1 MAEIN
6 PDIDMTFNSEALP
19 SFFRDVEIIGP
30 ADLELPKYRLA
41 HARLN
46 FGASPK
52 TAEISAKSSPFL
64 LMTKSVREIYKNN
77 DFATIKNIEKNANDD
92 LRSVYTNI
100 SNNGDKAWTKVK
112 KNGKEFYMSW
122 SNNGSIWA
130 YTENMTVLNNATLNA
145 QVQIGTYSK
154 SNSILGIHT
163 YTLSIPA
170 VIAESA
176 IAYIVA
182 RAVSG
187 IIAEGLGFA
196 IATFSLLLAQA
207 ASKVG
212 LTGFSFAI
220 RSSVVSAI
228 SSNLVFAIVFIGLQ
242 YLWNWLN
249 RKYTI
254 RLQIFNWDDKN
265 SWKVNGQYLSN
276 AKICG
281 DNQELNFELPK
292 MLKPGE
298 AVTPPG
304 FDPVEVL
311 DTVCYY
317 AIVVW
322 ENDNTFLQGCDMAIQ
337 VQKND
342 TEGFMWAFSC
352 PRFTNNKQ
360 AANNGL
366 EDPKAYLAQA
376 NWNSEPL
383 GFRIRSTSR
392 NNPVIFALDALS
404 GAPDNLYNI
413 NIHINK
419 EQNNNVAANYL
430 LLK

>member
-1 MAEIN
+1 MEEIFN
-6 PDIDMTFNSEALP
+6 PEALP

-30 ADLELPKYRLA
+30 ADLELPKYCLA
-41 HARLN
+41 HSRLN
-46 FGASPK
+46 AGSSSKTIEITTKGSPVL
-52 TAEISAKSSPFL
+52 F
-64 LMTKSVREIYKNN
+64 MTKSVREIYENN
-77 DFATIKNIEKNANDD
+77 DFATIKNLEKNANDD

-100 SNNGDKAWTKVK
+100 SSNGDKAWTKVR
-112 KNGKEFYMSW
+112 KNDREFYMSW

-130 YTENMTVLNNATLNA
+130 YTENMTALNDTTLNA

-163 YTLSIPA
+163 YNLSIP
-170 VIAESA
+170 VMIAESA

-187 IIAEGLGFA
+187 IIAEGLGFT

-207 ASKVG
+207 ASRVG
-212 LTGFSFAI
+212 LTGFSFFIPSA
-220 RSSVVSAI
+220 VVSAI
-228 SSNLVFAIVFIGLQ
+228 SSVLVFAIVFIGLQ

-311 DTVCYY
+311 DSVCYY

-322 ENDNTFLQGCDMAIQ
+322 ENDNTFLQVCDMAIQ

-366 EDPKAYLAQA
+366 EDPKAYLDGVH
-376 NWNSEPL
+376 WNSEPL
-383 GFRIRSTSR
+383 GFRIRSTSGK
-392 NNPVIFALDALS
+392 NPVIFALDALS
-404 GAPDNLYNI
+404 GAPDDLYNI

-419 EQNNNVAANYL
+419 EQSNNIAANYL
-430 LLK
+430 LLNE